1 MPKVLH
7 IVTSL
12 AVGGAQ
18 NHLKTLV
25 AGLAAHGWHSDIVYF
40 KDPALLP
47 ELTPLADTV
56 RQVPLGKASLPY
68 ALWQLVRIIKAGN
81 YAIVHT
87 HLLKADAM
95 GALAAAPGAVPVIST
110 KHNDERAL
118 LNPIVSVI
126 HGLLAHLNSRTIVIS
141 QHVGSFMRSHGRVPP
156 DKLTHIPYG
165 LPWPEQLPAA
175 APATHQ
181 KQRQPRFVSIGRL
194 DPQKGYE
201 TLLRAAALVLQQVP
215 DFELWIVG
223 DTQHG
228 GEAYLTSLHTLTS
241 ELRVTANVKFLG
253 VRADVDRLLAQ
264 ADGFVLASRWEGFG
278 LVFLEAMA
286 AGKPV
291 VATRV
296 SAIPEVVEDNV
307 TGLLVP
313 PDDPAALAGALL
325 ELIRDPAQA
334 RQMGKAGHARVHAH
348 FSAAAMIAKTAAVY
362 AACSKQTSTTDGPG

>member
-18 NHLKTLV
+18 NHLKALV
-25 AGLAAHGWHSDIVYF
+25 VGLAAHGWQSDIVYF
-40 KDPALLP
+40 KDPAMAA
-47 ELTPLADTV
+47 ELAPLAGCV
-56 RQVPLGKASLPY
+56 RQIPLGKASLPI
-68 ALWQLVRIIKAGN
+68 ALWRLLQIIRSSD
-81 YAIVHT
+81 YAVVHT

-95 GALAAAPGAVPVIST
+95 GAVAATLAAVPVIST

-118 LNPIVSVI
+118 LNPLVSVT
-126 HGLLAHLNSRTIVIS
+126 HGLVSRLNSRIIVIS
-141 QHVGSFMRSHGRVPP
+141 RHVEGFVRTHGRAPTAR
-156 DKLTHIPYG
+156 LTHVPYG
-165 LPWPEQLPAA
+165 MTLTGEERTDTAETHDPERGPQ
-175 APATHQ
+175 
-181 KQRQPRFVSIGRL
+181 FISVGRL

-201 TLLRAAALVLQQVP
+201 TLLCAVAFVLREVP
-215 DFELWIVG
+215 EFTLLIAG

-228 GEAYLTSLHTLTS
+228 GSGYHASLLKLS
-241 ELRVTANVKFLG
+241 AELGISNNVTFLG
-253 VRADVDRLLAQ
+253 VRRDVDSLLAQ

-296 SAIPEVVEDNV
+296 SAVPEVVADGE

-313 PDDPAALAGALL
+313 ADDPKALALALL
-325 ELIRDPAQA
+325 ALIHDPTNAVRMGQA
-334 RQMGKAGHARVHAH
+334 GRARVLSE
-348 FSAAAMIAKTAAVY
+348 FSAAAMVERTIDVY
-362 AACSKQTSTTDGPG
+362 NACRVQNG